1 MIIQGNSAMN
11 TRVLM
16 ATALVGLLA
25 ASTPATAFRGGF
37 GGFHGG
43 DFGGGFHDDGGFV
56 AHGPDGGTV
65 AGWHDGGAGAVGGT
79 WHADGYHGGGYW
91 GGNHGPVVVNSY
103 YGGGCWGCGAGAA
116 VAAGAVAGAAIGTAA
131 AVSVANSYAL
141 GASYATLPT
150 GCGYRFVNG
159 GAYYLCGN
167 AWLAPQY
174 GNNGLHYVVVPA
186 P

>member
-1 MIIQGNSAMN
+1 MIIQGNSAMK

-65 AGWHDGGAGAVGGT
+65 AGWHDGGRRAG
-79 WHADGYHGGGYW
+79 
-91 GGNHGPVVVNSY
+91 
-103 YGGGCWGCGAGAA
+103 
-116 VAAGAVAGAAIGTAA
+116 
-131 AVSVANSYAL
+131 
-141 GASYATLPT
+141 
-150 GCGYRFVNG
+150 
-159 GAYYLCGN
+159 
-167 AWLAPQY
+167 
-174 GNNGLHYVVVPA
+174 
-186 P
+186 